1 MYAALAPLRS
11 FDKSILLPM
20 SFAFLHL
27 GTFTLSSMSLSFIHL
42 ATIDESLHPVIVDD
56 TLRPPPD
63 LIDDKEEYEVESIL
77 DHKHGKRQRQY
88 LVKWKGYPLSETS
101 WQSRSDL
108 RHARDVVLAYEASL
122 T

>member
-1 MYAALAPLRS
+1 MPGGDTMTVTDYPSALGKRC
-11 FDKSILLPM
+11 
-20 SFAFLHL
+20 
-27 GTFTLSSMSLSFIHL
+27 
-42 ATIDESLHPVIVDD
+42 IVDVD
-56 TLRPPPD
+56 DFDHDNNYETLYVPTDEIRPPPD
-63 LIDDKEEYEVESIL
+63 LIDDQEEYEVESIL
-77 DHKHGKRQRQY
+77 DHKHGKRRRQY